1 MIFLEPSA
9 VLRISFCYNY
19 DKDVCNPDEE
29 GAEIQLTIKDD
40 IATYVL
46 PDGKTI
52 ELGNCRQRAPDL
64 LFRPELI
71 GTEYP
76 GIHQCIYNAIEA
88 CDTDL
93 RKNLYSNIVV
103 SGGSTMF
110 NGFGDRLLGEMRKLA
125 PKDVKV
131 RIVAPQ
137 ERILGTWVGGSIL
150 ASLDAFRKIWV
161 TKKEYEDNPSIVFRK
176 SF

>member
-1 MIFLEPSA
+1 MFY
-9 VLRISFCYNY
+9 VGYKNKNY
-19 DKDVCNPDEE
+19 F
-29 GAEIQLTIKDD
+29 Q
-40 IATYVL
+40 
-46 PDGKTI
+46 
-52 ELGNCRQRAPDL
+52 
-64 LFRPELI
+64 
-71 GTEYP
+71 
-76 GIHQCIYNAIEA
+76 A

-137 ERILGTWVGGSIL
+137 ERIFGTWIGGSIL

-161 TKKEYEDNPSIVFRK
+161 TKKEYEDSPSIVFRK